1 MENDRIWISP
11 CKSKSKTERVYGNII
26 DIQSDAFYFRL
37 ERSNY
42 FFQFG
47 TSKLTFRLHF
57 LSNRLNYQ
65 MEQFAVE
72 RVKVNNL
79 SDYLFPT
86 QLQLLSANGLNSYV
100 F

>member
-11 CKSKSKTERVYGNII
+11 CKTKSKQERVYGNVV
-26 DIQSDAFYFRL
+26 DVQSDAFYFRL

-42 FFQFG
+42 FFKFG

-57 LSNRLNYQ
+57 LPNRLNYQ
-65 MEQFAVE
+65 MEQCAVE
-72 RVKVNNL
+72 RVKINRL

-86 QLQLLSANGLNSYV
+86 ESQLLCLKSMNS
-100 F
+100 